1 MIPSH
6 EITYT
11 PPSNCKDSE
20 LIKLRRIAASKSI
33 SNYALMCKEELEIAI
48 AQANKINGGV

>member
-11 PPSNCKDSE
+11 PPSISKNTE
-20 LIKLRRIAASKSI
+20 LNKLRKLAAFKSLP
-33 SNYALMCKEELEIAI
+33 NYALMSKEDLEVAI
-48 AQANKINGGV
+48 AQANKINKGF